1 MCIFCSSA
9 GTLTTIAYAGFARTE
24 YGDECDCHR
33 LYVRLI
39 CWANFSFGEER
50 TGLTHCL
57 IYICMCMIELNF
69 EEQIENKL
77 EFNSNRKNK
86 TRNVTPNSTGGNI
99 LIRD

>member
-1 MCIFCSSA
+1 
-9 GTLTTIAYAGFARTE
+9 
-24 YGDECDCHR
+24 
-33 LYVRLI
+33 
-39 CWANFSFGEER
+39 
-50 TGLTHCL
+50 
-57 IYICMCMIELNF
+57 MIELNF